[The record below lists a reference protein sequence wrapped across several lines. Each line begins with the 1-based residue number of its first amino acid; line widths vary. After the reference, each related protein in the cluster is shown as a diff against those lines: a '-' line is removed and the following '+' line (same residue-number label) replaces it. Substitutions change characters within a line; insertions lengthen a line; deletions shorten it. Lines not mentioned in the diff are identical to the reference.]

1 MVTDLH
7 RSNGLLVISLLFTH
21 LFCLLPERMFSLVLA
36 GEAQALLI
44 TFTMSLSSSSSVSVS
59 HYSVTVSQCARYQD
73 PKSAALQFKF
83 SCR

>member
-21 LFCLLPERMFSLVLA
+21 LFCLLPEMFSLVLA